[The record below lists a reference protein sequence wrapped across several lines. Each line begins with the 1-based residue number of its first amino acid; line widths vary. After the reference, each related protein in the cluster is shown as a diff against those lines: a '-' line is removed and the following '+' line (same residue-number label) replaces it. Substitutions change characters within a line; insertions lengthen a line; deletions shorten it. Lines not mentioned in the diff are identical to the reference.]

1 MCIHPSVLWFIGNFS
16 IHLPIHPSPH
26 PACSILLPNPLLL
39 RFVHELQRI
48 HSSTTDQCNQVT
60 AALNR
65 VRQAREKGEA
75 LERKVGKE
83 RVVLG
88 EKSEACEQLLVQ
100 VGQDTAIS
108 QEHSKLAAK
117 QRSRIA
123 HLRRVSYALLF
134 GPSSLLSPSLP
145 PSPPPLSFFPLT
157 NQELDLPVKS
167 KPNVR
172 L

>member
-1 MCIHPSVLWFIGNFS
+1 MSKYMCIHPSVLWFIGNFS
-16 IHLPIHPSPH
+16 IHLPVRPSLTH
-26 PACSILLPNPLLL
+26 LSTFLFVHLLPNPLLL
-39 RFVHELQRI
+39 RFVHELQHI
-48 HSSTTDQCNQVT
+48 HSSTTNQCNQVT

-88 EKSEACEQLLVQ
+88 EKSEVCEQLLIQ

-123 HLRRVSYALLF
+123 HLRRVSFIIRTHTHNFAL
-134 GPSSLLSPSLP
+134 
-145 PSPPPLSFFPLT
+145 
-157 NQELDLPVKS
+157 
-167 KPNVR
+167 
-172 L
+172 

>member
-16 IHLPIHPSPH
+16 IHLPVHPSPH
-26 PACSILLPNPLLL
+26 PSPVCSFLLPNPLPL
-39 RFVHELQRI
+39 RFVHELQHI
-48 HSSTTDQCNQVT
+48 HSSTTNQCNQVT
-60 AALNR
+60 AALKR

-75 LERKVGKE
+75 LECKVGKE

-134 GPSSLLSPSLP
+134 GPSSPLSPSLP
-145 PSPPPLSFFPLT
+145 PSP
-157 NQELDLPVKS
+157 LPSPSSLLHKS
-167 KPNVR
+167 RTTSPCKKQA
-172 L
+172 